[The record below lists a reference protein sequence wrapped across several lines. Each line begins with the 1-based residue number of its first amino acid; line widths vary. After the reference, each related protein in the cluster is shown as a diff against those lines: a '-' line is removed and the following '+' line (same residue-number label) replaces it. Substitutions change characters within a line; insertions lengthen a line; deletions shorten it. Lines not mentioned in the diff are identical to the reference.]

1 MVPCALGAEPFQ
13 DRFVWIFGWD
23 LNRSADVAE
32 ITQVLEVA
40 AKHDLNGAVMSLGL
54 DTLCKKGPEY
64 FQRLDAIHEVCQ
76 KNRLEFVPAIFSVG
90 YGGAVLVHDRNLAE
104 GLPVEDATFV
114 VTPPEATFLPDSDTR
129 LTNGGFEDHQGNK
142 LAGYGF
148 HDQPGEV
155 SFVDTQ
161 VRHGGDAALRLE
173 NFSANLHGHGRVMQE
188 IPVRP
193 RRCYRL
199 SLWVK
204 TESLKPA
211 TAFRV
216 QVLSGD
222 RALAPMDFDV
232 PETSDWRKLTMLFNS
247 LDCQTVRLY
256 AGTWRG
262 RSGRLWLDDWT
273 LEEVGPL
280 NVLHRPGTPV
290 TVRSEDGSI
299 TYVENRDYAP
309 LEDPNYSPYRVDHE
323 APPLKLLPDSQIQAG
338 QRLRVSWYHSLAI
351 NQSQVTVCMAE
362 PEVYEIFDHEA
373 ALLAERLH
381 PRHVF

>member
-1 MVPCALGAEPFQ
+1 M
-13 DRFVWIFGWD
+13 
-23 LNRSADVAE
+23 
-32 ITQVLEVA
+32 A
-40 AKHDLNGAVMSLGL
+40 AM
-54 DTLCKKGPEY
+54 
-64 FQRLDAIHEVCQ
+64 
-76 KNRLEFVPAIFSVG
+76 
-90 YGGAVLVHDRNLAE
+90 LA
-104 GLPVEDATFV
+104 
-114 VTPPEATFLPDSDTR
+114 
-129 LTNGGFEDHQGNK
+129 
-142 LAGYGF
+142 
-148 HDQPGEV
+148 
-155 SFVDTQ
+155 
-161 VRHGGDAALRLE
+161 RLE

-262 RSGRLWLDDWT
+262 RSGCLWLDDWT

-381 PRHVF
+381 PRHVFLNMDEVRMGGTCQACAGRDMGELLGECITRQVQILRRHLPDVEVYVWSDMLDPHHNAHGDYYLVRGDFAGSWEHVPKDLVMAVWGGEPREKSLQFVAGKGFRTLAACYYDADDLNDVKGWLRLSRQQPNVRGLMYTPWQKKYALLGEFGDLLQKDE